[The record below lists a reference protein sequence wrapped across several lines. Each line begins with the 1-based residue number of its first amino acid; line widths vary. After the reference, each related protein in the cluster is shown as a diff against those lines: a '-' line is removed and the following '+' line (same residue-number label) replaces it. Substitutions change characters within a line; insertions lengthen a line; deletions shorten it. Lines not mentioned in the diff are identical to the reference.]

1 MQRSVF
7 ALTARQV
14 TVSRPA
20 GEPHSRREPS
30 SCERPMCPTD
40 AVVNPVRGCWL
51 ATFLVAVTLLAGPAG
66 AQADEQAPIDDYE
79 LMRIF
84 VDSFQEIDKNYVK
97 EVDRR
102 RLIEAAVRGMLSE
115 LDEYSD
121 YISPD
126 HLEHFT
132 ETISQE
138 FGGIGIRVRLDRQE
152 RMIEVM
158 TPLPGS
164 PAYEAGIQAGD
175 RIIEIDGRPVKDFPV
190 DGELNEAVKMLRG
203 KPGEPVEIVIR
214 RGDSESTEN
223 VTLTRDVIQLDTVM
237 GYEFNGQGEWDFF
250 IDDEQ
255 KIAYLR
261 LTHFTKRSASELRQA
276 LRDLKKKGM
285 QALVLDLRFNP
296 GGLLQ
301 AAVDISDLFIEEGV
315 IVSTDGRSTQPRKW
329 AAKSFGTFTGF
340 PMAVLVN
347 RYSASASEIV
357 SACLQDHE
365 RAVIVG
371 ERSWGKGSVQNVI
384 ELEQGKSAL
393 KLTTAS
399 YHRPS
404 GKKIH
409 RFPDSKES
417 DEWGVMPDEGFD
429 IRFSREELRDYQRDR
444 QERDTLGRK
453 GEEATDFVDRQ
464 LQAALKYLRDEMTQP
479 EERAADED
487 APAKPDA
494 KPREDKDQDAAFRV
508 PLIPV
513 PKDNA
518 A

>member
-1 MQRSVF
+1 MQSMQHFVLSGARRRSEVVLPSGF
-7 ALTARQV
+7 ARSTRGPSL
-14 TVSRPA
+14 
-20 GEPHSRREPS
+20 RE
-30 SCERPMCPTD
+30 RLAQATGN
-40 AVVNPVRGCWL
+40 VVWGWW
-51 ATFLVAVTLLAGPAG
+51 LVALLLTGAMLTGTAQ
-66 AQADEQAPIDDYE
+66 AQADGDAPLDDYE

-84 VDSFQEIDKNYVK
+84 VDTFQEIDKNYVR

-138 FGGIGIRVRLDRQE
+138 FGGVGIRVRLDRQD
-152 RMIEVM
+152 RTIEVM

-175 RIIEIDGRPVKDFPV
+175 HIIEIDGRPVKDFPV

-203 KPGEPVEIVIR
+203 KPGESVEMVIR
-214 RGDSESTEN
+214 RGDSQATEN

-237 GYEFNGQGEWDFF
+237 GYTYNEQGEWDFML
-250 IDDEQ
+250 DEER
-255 KIAYLR
+255 KIGYLR
-261 LTHFTKRSASELRQA
+261 LTHFTKRSASEIRQA
-276 LRDLKKKGM
+276 LRDLKKQGM

-329 AAKSFGTFTGF
+329 AAKSFGTFTDF
-340 PMAVLVN
+340 PMAVLIN

-357 SACLQDHE
+357 SACLQDHG
-365 RAVIVG
+365 RAVVVG

-384 ELEQGKSAL
+384 DLEEGKSAL

-409 RFPDSKES
+409 RFPDAKES
-417 DEWGVMPDEGFD
+417 DEWGVMPDEGFE

-453 GEEATDFVDRQ
+453 EKYESDYVDKQ
-464 LQAALKYLRDEMTQP
+464 LEKAVLYLRDQLAPPDTQ
-479 EERAADED
+479 AAEED
-487 APAKPDA
+487 APKKADEKPQ
-494 KPREDKDQDAAFRV
+494 EDKDKDAARL